1 MSVKP
6 AASATDIRL
15 DHRRIPGRANVP
27 GPSQQMVA
35 RATRA
40 AAAQTDKPNRA
51 VHEPPFGFRQS
62 GTTDPEAGVRVST
75 ARASGTLRI
84 PPIRGRADELKVI
97 GALITAVAQGRGG
110 VLVIEGPPGIGKS
123 RLLTEVL
130 ALADKAGVRALFGEA
145 FEYQQTVPFFS
156 LFMATLRADPP
167 VGDAEALRRLGTSAD
182 VRYWVVRDLQ
192 AAIHAAAS
200 RIPLAILLE
209 DIHWADHAT
218 LLALRSLAATRPD
231 APVLW
236 VLTART
242 GAGGPAVR
250 ETLTALER
258 EDARFLR
265 LTAMTPSAVADVVQD
280 AVRANADASLLS
292 LADKAHG
299 NPFLLTELVRGLDE
313 EGRLDVS
320 GGRAVA
326 TGDTLPRRL
335 SDTMQQRL
343 DQLSNAASQVVQVA
357 AVLPDQFSARLLAAM
372 LERRPAALVSALEE
386 AVRADLLI
394 EDGDQ
399 LRFRHDLL
407 REATRQSL
415 PQSLRR
421 AMERQSATIMLDM
434 GAAPEEVATEL
445 ARSAEVGD
453 QAAIAALREAA
464 QSVAN
469 SDPSAA
475 SDLSKRALELQP
487 RQDPGRGPLVT
498 ETIVL
503 LNRAARYEE
512 AQRLASTTLS
522 AALTPEEEAEIRL
535 RLPTVTTDTT
545 TRHIEE
551 NRRALQ
557 LPHLSDVTQARHQ
570 AWLAY
575 NLAMDGQHGQDSAA
589 ANEAAAA
596 AASTGDLESSILSG
610 IALACLDCANGY
622 AGRALHRVEE
632 LQALIPAGD
641 MTAHHLAAI
650 HLANLLAVVGRV
662 EDAAALVAG
671 RTEKSQKER
680 DGMALHIWGLTAG
693 VVHLAAGRLS
703 AARAALEWLPTP
715 DRTGSTFVDARR
727 MVILAE
733 VAARTDDRTLFLDT
747 VTEARDAY
755 SNGSP
760 PVRRGVAGVL
770 GLAAWQRDD
779 VHEAVR
785 WLGGDISL
793 LVTPLVPTVLD
804 QLTLTARVASAAGDA
819 GLRARLL
826 DTVNVL
832 ERERPGVRLFSTVA
846 QHTRGI
852 LERDADALAAVG
864 SALHSSSRPLLYASA
879 AEDAGRE
886 LGRAQRTA
894 EALDQLNAAFDTYIE
909 CEAIADAR
917 RVGRTLRRL
926 GVERRIVTHPRAKT
940 GWDSLTDSEL
950 TVVNLI
956 AQGATN
962 RDVATQLHLSLHTVK
977 NHVHNAFAKLGI
989 NSRAQLPQLMRG
1001 SD

>member
-1 MSVKP
+1 VEVFCPPTS
-6 AASATDIRL
+6 
-15 DHRRIPGRANVP
+15 RRW
-27 GPSQQMVA
+27 
-35 RATRA
+35 A
-40 AAAQTDKPNRA
+40 AA
-51 VHEPPFGFRQS
+51 
-62 GTTDPEAGVRVST
+62 VRVST
-75 ARASGTLRI
+75 ASASGKVRI
-84 PPIRGRADELKVI
+84 PPIRGRAGELKVI
-97 GALITAVAQGRGG
+97 GALIATVAQGRGG

-130 ALADKAGVRALFGEA
+130 ALAEKAGVRALFGEA

-182 VRYWVVRDLQ
+182 LRYWVVRDLQ

-209 DIHWADHAT
+209 DIHWADNAT
-218 LLALRSLAATRPD
+218 LLALRSLAARPD

-265 LTAMTPSAVADVVQD
+265 LTAMTPSAVADIVQD
-280 AVRANADASLLS
+280 DVRANADASLLS

-299 NPFLLTELVRGLDE
+299 NPFLLTELLRGLDE

-343 DQLSNAASQVVQVA
+343 DQLSHAASQVVQVA
-357 AVLPDQFSARLLAAM
+357 AVLPDRFSARLLAAM
-372 LERRPAALVSALEE
+372 LERPPAALVSAVEE

-394 EDGDQ
+394 EDGER

-421 AMERQSATIMLDM
+421 AMERQSATVMLDM
-434 GAAPEEVATEL
+434 GAAPEEVATQL

-469 SDPSAA
+469 SDPGAA

-487 RQDPGRGPLVT
+487 PQDPGRGPLVT

-503 LNRAARYEE
+503 LNRATRYEE

-522 AALTPEEEAEIRL
+522 AALAPEEEAKIRL
-535 RLPTVTTDTT
+535 RLRTAITDSTAQ
-545 TRHIEE
+545 HIEE

-557 LPHLSDVTQARHQ
+557 LPHLSDVTQARHR

-575 NLAMDGQHGQDSAA
+575 NLTMYGQHGQDGAA

-596 AASTGDLESSILSG
+596 AASTGDVESSILSG
-610 IALACLDCANGY
+610 IALAYLDCANGY

-632 LQALIPAGD
+632 LQALPPAGD
-641 MTAHHLAAI
+641 MTTHNLAAC
-650 HLANLLAVVGRV
+650 HLANLLAVVGRL
-662 EDAAALVAG
+662 EDAAALVASG
-671 RTEKSQKER
+671 TETSQKER
-680 DGMALHIWGLTAG
+680 DGMALHIWALMAG
-693 VVHLAAGRLS
+693 VVEVAAGRLS
-703 AARAALEWLPTP
+703 AARATTEWLPTP
-715 DRTGSTFVDARR
+715 EQPGSTFVNAIR
-727 MVILAE
+727 MFTLAE
-733 VAARTDDRTLFLDT
+733 VAARTDDRTLLLET
-747 VTEARDAY
+747 MSEARDAY

-760 PVRRGVAGVL
+760 AVRRGAACAL

-785 WLGGDISL
+785 WLGDDIAL
-793 LVTPLVPTVLD
+793 IMTPLLPTVLD

-826 DTVNVL
+826 GAVDVL
-832 ERERPGVRLFSTVA
+832 ERERPGVQLFSTVA

-852 LERDADALAAVG
+852 LERDADALTAVG

-879 AEDAGRE
+879 AEDAGGE
-886 LGRAQRTA
+886 LSRAQRNA

-917 RVGRTLRRL
+917 RVGRALRRL

-950 TVVNLI
+950 TVVHLI
-956 AQGATN
+956 AEGATN
-962 RDVATQLHLSLHTVK
+962 RAVAQQLQLSPHTVK
-977 NHVHNAFAKLGI
+977 THVHNAFAKLGI
-989 NSRAQLPQLMRG
+989 TSRAHLAQLMRR